1 MLYKISTIMIFDSHD
16 QNEVHGWIKI
26 YTKRQIPKST
36 IMVSCDFYAER
47 MQWDAIQKY
56 IIIIF
61 IKHKSIIIEIT
72 RFVILIILLIYSI
85 LINSLS
91 LIRSMLLTRTW
102 TCCPRSDLTL
112 DLILNIS
119 SALAT
124 LVALSHLKQSSWDAI
139 FFSTFIGFFFFF
151 YSPS

>member
-26 YTKRQIPKST
+26 YTKRQIPKSNGKLWLLCLT
-36 IMVSCDFYAER
+36 YAMR
-47 MQWDAIQKY
+47 CNPKVYNHHLHQTQVHHHWN
-56 IIIIF
+56 
-61 IKHKSIIIEIT
+61 HKICNPHHLT
-72 RFVILIILLIYSI
+72 HLSI